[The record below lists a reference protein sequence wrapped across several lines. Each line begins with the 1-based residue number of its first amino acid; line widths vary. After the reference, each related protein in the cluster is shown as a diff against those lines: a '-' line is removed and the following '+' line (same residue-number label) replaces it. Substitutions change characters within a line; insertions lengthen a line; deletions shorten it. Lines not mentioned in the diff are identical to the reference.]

1 MRLFV
6 NCILNVHKIKLKKMS
21 LVEINNSDYLD
32 TLQSVV
38 YDHIEERFVNNAN
51 EQRRYALHLRCNDIT
66 VKNVLQTDH
75 MQILFG
81 TISERHFRHILKI
94 DERLLEIINSS
105 PSFQEND
112 SQELVSVSSY
122 IRQNSSGEYVVRLD
136 IDDDPESKS
145 YFFETETGS
154 TNSSDD
160 VNEVDPMKIQPGQKI
175 DAVVHIVV
183 SVDETRSECNFT
195 SVIEEA
201 RVLPFEQPPKPKRKP
216 AYLKA

>member
-1 MRLFV
+1 
-6 NCILNVHKIKLKKMS
+6 MS

-32 TLQSVV
+32 ALQSVV
-38 YDHIEERFVNNAN
+38 YDHVEERFVNNAN

-66 VKNVLQTDH
+66 VKNVLQTNN

-81 TISERHFRHILKI
+81 TISERHFRHLLKI

-105 PSFQEND
+105 PSFQEED
-112 SQELVSVSSY
+112 SQELVSISSY
-122 IRQNSSGEYVVRLD
+122 IRQNSNGDYVIRLD
-136 IDDDPESKS
+136 IDDDPETKS
-145 YFFETETGS
+145 YFFETGTGS
-154 TNSSDD
+154 TNSSSDD
-160 VNEVDPMKIQPGQKI
+160 VNEVNPMTIQPGQKL

-201 RVLPFEQPPKPKRKP
+201 RVLPYEQPPKPKRKP

>member
-1 MRLFV
+1 
-6 NCILNVHKIKLKKMS
+6 MS

-32 TLQSVV
+32 ALQSVV
-38 YDHIEERFVNNAN
+38 YDHVEERFVNNAN

-66 VKNVLQTDH
+66 VKNVLQTNN

-81 TISERHFRHILKI
+81 TISERHFRHLLKI

-105 PSFQEND
+105 PSFQEED
-112 SQELVSVSSY
+112 SQELVSISSY
-122 IRQNSSGEYVVRLD
+122 IRQNSNGDYVIRLD
-136 IDDDPESKS
+136 IDDDPETKS
-145 YFFETETGS
+145 YFFETGTGS
-154 TNSSDD
+154 TNSSSDD
-160 VNEVDPMKIQPGQKI
+160 VNEVNPMTIQPGQKI

-201 RVLPFEQPPKPKRKP
+201 RVLPYEQPPKPKRKP

>member
-1 MRLFV
+1 M
-6 NCILNVHKIKLKKMS
+6 N

-32 TLQSVV
+32 ALQSVV
-38 YDHIEERFVNNAN
+38 YDHVEERFVNNAN
-51 EQRRYALHLRCNDIT
+51 EQRRYALHLRCNDVT
-66 VKNVLQTDH
+66 VKNVIQTEN

-81 TISERHFRHILKI
+81 TISERHFRHLLKI

-105 PSFQEND
+105 PSFQEED

-122 IRQNSSGEYVVRLD
+122 VRQHSNGEYVIRLD

-145 YFFETETGS
+145 YFFETAVS
-154 TNSSDD
+154 SNTNSNSSNSDE
-160 VNEVDPMKIQPGQKI
+160 VNEIDPMSIQPGQKI

-183 SVDETRSECNFT
+183 TVDETRSECNFT

-216 AYLKA
+216 TYLKA

>member
-6 NCILNVHKIKLKKMS
+6 NCILNVYKIKLKKMS

-32 TLQSVV
+32 ALQSVV
-38 YDHIEERFVNNAN
+38 YDHVEERFVNNAN

-81 TISERHFRHILKI
+81 TISERHFRHLLKI

-105 PSFQEND
+105 PSFQEDD
-112 SQELVSVSSY
+112 SQELVSISSY
-122 IRQNSSGEYVVRLD
+122 IRQHSNGEYHIRLD

-145 YFFETETGS
+145 YFFETASANT
-154 TNSSDD
+154 TNSED
-160 VNEVDPMKIQPGQKI
+160 VNEIDPMTIQPGQKI
-175 DAVVHIVV
+175 DAVIHIVV
-183 SVDETRSECNFT
+183 TVDETRSECNFT

-201 RVLPFEQPPKPKRKP
+201 RVLPYEQPPKPKRKP

>member
-1 MRLFV
+1 M
-6 NCILNVHKIKLKKMS
+6 N

-32 TLQSVV
+32 ALQSVV
-38 YDHIEERFVNNAN
+38 YDHVEERFVNNAN
-51 EQRRYALHLRCNDIT
+51 EQRRYALHLRCNDVT
-66 VKNVLQTDH
+66 VKNVVQTEN

-81 TISERHFRHILKI
+81 TISERHFRHLLKI

-105 PSFQEND
+105 PSFQEED

-122 IRQNSSGEYVVRLD
+122 VRQHSNGEYHIRLD

-145 YFFETETGS
+145 YFFETAVS
-154 TNSSDD
+154 SNTNSNSSNSDE
-160 VNEVDPMKIQPGQKI
+160 VNEIDPMSIQPGQKI

-183 SVDETRSECNFT
+183 TVDETRSECNFT

-216 AYLKA
+216 TYLKA